1 MAHMIPS
8 LKLYRQLMAEAS
20 APPAAEVTA
29 AQPSAS
35 VRPPSHTP
43 LATKLPVLTCLAGWA
58 GATAFRAGA
67 GAHGDVRAGARA
79 RGVSHTTRTLKCE
92 CELNNNCVTEQAP
105 EFRTVPCQPASHRH
119 LLSTQHARASARA
132 LHFVDLDGNIRVEFA
147 RARRGDMRPG
157 KRRSSITAG
166 KAQPL
171 AAAI

>member
-105 EFRTVPCQPASHRH
+105 AFRTVPCQPASHRH
-119 LLSTQHARASARA
+119 LLSTRAQVHGHCTLWTWMATSALSSLVLVA
-132 LHFVDLDGNIRVEFA
+132 ATCDPA
-147 RARRGDMRPG
+147 RGD
-157 KRRSSITAG
+157 RRS
-166 KAQPL
+166 PL
-171 AAAI
+171 ARPSR

>member
-105 EFRTVPCQPASHRH
+105 AFRTVPCQPASHRH
-119 LLSTQHARASARA
+119 LLNTQHARASGLERQ
-132 LHFVDLDGNIRVEFA
+132 HPR
-147 RARRGDMRPG
+147 
-157 KRRSSITAG
+157 
-166 KAQPL
+166 
-171 AAAI
+171 

>member
-79 RGVSHTTRTLKCE
+79 RGVSHTTRALKCE

-105 EFRTVPCQPASHRH
+105 AFRTARPASPPRTGTSSA
-119 LLSTQHARASARA
+119 LSTRAQVHGHCTLWTWMATSALSSLVLVAATCDPAR
-132 LHFVDLDGNIRVEFA
+132 G
-147 RARRGDMRPG
+147 G
-157 KRRSSITAG
+157 RRS
-166 KAQPL
+166 PL
-171 AAAI
+171 ARLSR

>member
-79 RGVSHTTRTLKCE
+79 TGVSHTTRTLKCE

-105 EFRTVPCQPASHRH
+105 AFHTVRPASPPRTGTSSA
-119 LLSTQHARASARA
+119 LSTRAQ
-132 LHFVDLDGNIRVEFA
+132 VDLNGNIRVEFA